1 MQEQRCSAGCSATP
15 LQGLIVCKTAMY
27 QYIILHT
34 RTYRLDGA
42 TPRGRSLYLVTP
54 SSSPCSVRILRKE
67 AKEAK
72 EGETEEQVEDGGK
85 DSMDEAWVLRFF
97 NRQCIK
103 SLNAIC
109 WLQTRQTRQKSCS
122 NCSIYRFVCSILL

>member
-1 MQEQRCSAGCSATP
+1 
-15 LQGLIVCKTAMY
+15 MY

-42 TPRGRSLYLVTP
+42 TPRGRSLYLVIPRYTSLIHHP
-54 SSSPCSVRILRKE
+54 RLARLGLLRKE

-72 EGETEEQVEDGGK
+72 EGETEEQGEDGGK

-103 SLNAIC
+103 SLNAIS
-109 WLQTRQTRQKSCS
+109 WAVPRQTRQKSCS
-122 NCSIYRFVCSILL
+122 NCSIYRFVYSILP